1 MTAERSVLFFDV
13 MGTLVYNPFFKEIP
27 AFFGLTHEQL
37 LDLKDPTAWEE
48 FERGEITEA
57 EYFRR
62 CFADGAQFDHQGFRA
77 CVDGA
82 YRWVTGMEEQIS
94 ELHAR
99 GYEIHALSNYPEW
112 YQVIENK
119 LRLSRYLEWSFVS
132 CKTGIRKPSC
142 EAYVNAASGVAR
154 PLEACLLIDDSLEN
168 CAGARAAGMPA
179 VPFRE
184 AVALRRELIQRGI
197 L

>member
-1 MTAERSVLFFDV
+1 MTERSVLFFDV
-13 MGTLVYNPFFKEIP
+13 MDTLVYNPFFKEIP
-27 AFFGLTHEQL
+27 AFFGFTHEQL

-62 CFADGAQFDHQGFRA
+62 CFADGAQFDHEGFRA

-94 ELHAR
+94 ELHAQ
-99 GYEIHALSNYPEW
+99 GYEMHALSNYPEW
-112 YQVIENK
+112 YQVIENR
-119 LRLSRYLEWSFVS
+119 LRLSRYLQWSFVS
-132 CKTGIRKPSC
+132 CKTGIRKPSR

-154 PLEACLLIDDSLEN
+154 PPEACLLIDDSLEN
-168 CAGARAAGMPA
+168 CAGAQAVGMPA
-179 VPFRE
+179 IPFRE
-184 AVALRRELIQRGI
+184 AVALRCEFIQRGI